1 MTQGY
6 PLTRIAYGIGVLP
19 IIKDLRGAYPRVT
32 HSWYADD
39 AGAWVSF
46 GNILAHFEDIQVRG
60 TPWGYFPKPTKS
72 ILVLAPQNVTRAEE
86 LFWGIGIL
94 VVTGNHYLSSF
105 IGNRDADTTWLD
117 EKVQGWAGLMR
128 TLSGVETRSQPT
140 LYCRSHLNRSSHS

>member
-46 GNILAHFEDIQVRG
+46 GNILAHFEDIQVRR
-60 TPWGYFPKPTKS
+60 TPWGYFLKPTKS
-72 ILVLAPQNVTRAEE
+72 ILFIAPQNMARAEE
-86 LFWGIGIL
+86 CFWGIGIL
-94 VVTGNHYLSSF
+94 LVTGNQYLGGF
-105 IGNRDADTTWLD
+105 IGNRDADTTWF
-117 EKVQGWAGLMR
+117 GPAGCNRGNLGPVPAPVEWGCHGPPN
-128 TLSGVETRSQPT
+128 TLI
-140 LYCRSHLNRSSHS
+140 LAL